1 MCVLTSIRPK
11 WCKLIADGT
20 KTIEIRKTM
29 PRQVEVPVKC
39 YMYCTSGDHLW
50 KASDAVFLDSCY
62 NRLIDDM
69 PTLLSNKVIGEFIC
83 DKIYHYSTCN
93 VEGVDISDEDITK
106 YSCLSKDEIG
116 AYEMSSEP
124 KENCIYRI
132 GVYGWHISNVAIY
145 DSPKDLLDFGL
156 KRPPQ
161 SWCYV

>member
-1 MCVLTSIRPK
+1 
-11 WCKLIADGT
+11 
-20 KTIEIRKTM
+20 
-29 PRQVEVPVKC
+29 
-39 YMYCTSGDHLW
+39 MYCSKDGISIYGYKNSYVTDNAHLLNKCMEAGFETTSGFSKW
-50 KASDAVFLDSCY
+50 
-62 NRLIDDM
+62 NG
-69 PTLLSNKVIGEFIC
+69 KVIGEFIC

-124 KENCIYRI
+124 KENCVYRV
-132 GVYGWHISNVAIY
+132 GVYGWRISNVAIY

-161 SWCYV
+161 SWCYL